1 MTVRGHEVVLIGHAG
16 HPEVI
21 GTMGQLADNVVKLIE
36 TVDDVA
42 NFEPQD
48 PDNLAWITQTTLS
61 VDDTAGIVDALKAR
75 FPSIQGPNKD
85 DICYATTNRQE
96 AVKTVAPR
104 ADVMIVVGAP
114 NSSNSKR
121 LREVGERAGC
131 QQSLLL
137 QRAADIDWDS
147 LGDISSVAI
156 TAGAS
161 APEILVEEVIEA
173 FSERYDVTV
182 EVITIANEDMVFN
195 IPRELREAAI
205 AAGVLEEGPKAEPVK
220 QSS

>member
-1 MTVRGHEVVLIGHAG
+1 
-16 HPEVI
+16 
-21 GTMGQLADNVVKLIE
+21 
-36 TVDDVA
+36 
-42 NFEPQD
+42 
-48 PDNLAWITQTTLS
+48 
-61 VDDTAGIVDALKAR
+61 
-75 FPSIQGPNKD
+75 
-85 DICYATTNRQE
+85 
-96 AVKTVAPR
+96 
-104 ADVMIVVGAP
+104 MIVVGAP

-131 QQSLLL
+131 RQSLLL

-173 FSERYDVTV
+173 FSARYAVTV
-182 EVITIANEDMVFN
+182 EIVTIAKEDMVFN

-205 AAGVLEEGPKAEPVK
+205 AAGVLEEGPKAEPVR
-220 QSS
+220 